1 MDTKKNRDYKGYS
14 KKGLL
19 MGVLSR
25 LVEADANP
33 AIDKF
38 VQDQFEQ
45 LMKSP
50 KFHELIER
58 VSYQSD
64 MPKDKALKVVME
76 KIANHADEI
85 KKSKKKS
92 AAQLELILR

>member
-1 MDTKKNRDYKGYS
+1 
-14 KKGLL
+14 

-33 AIDKF
+33 TIDKF
-38 VQDQFEQ
+38 VEDQFEQ

-58 VSYQSD
+58 VAYQSD
-64 MPKDKALKVVME
+64 MPKDKALKAVME

-85 KKSKKKS
+85 KKSKKKT
-92 AAQLELILR
+92 AARLELILR